1 MKYKLTAICNYRPL
15 ELKKYVFKDLQH
27 YAITA
32 LCIYNN
38 LELHKMGK
46 IITVAHQKGG
56 VGKSTLAMNLAVCFQ
71 DQLNVALVDTDL
83 QGSLFQIKEELPG
96 LAVVGNDQLQEI
108 KKLDYD
114 LVIVD
119 TPPYLSNKLPELF
132 NLSDFILIPTKAGFF
147 DVMAIR
153 STIALVKDAQVKKP
167 DIQAGIVMN
176 MIKPRSGI
184 TKEVSGL
191 LESMETPVLATM
203 IHDRVSIARSS
214 ITAGVLQGSDT
225 KAIDEITSLAEEIVN
240 RISA

>member
-1 MKYKLTAICNYRPL
+1 
-15 ELKKYVFKDLQH
+15 
-27 YAITA
+27 
-32 LCIYNN
+32 
-38 LELHKMGK
+38 MGK

-83 QGSLFQIKEELPG
+83 QGSLFQIKEELPS

-108 KKLDYD
+108 KRLDYD

-132 NLSDFILIPTKAGFF
+132 SISDFILIPTKAGFF

-153 STIALVKDAQVKKP
+153 STIALLKDAQVKKP

-184 TKEVSGL
+184 TKEVSSL
-191 LESMETPVLATM
+191 LQSMETPVLATI

-214 ITAGVLQGSDT
+214 ITAGVLQGSDN
-225 KAIDEITSLAEEIVN
+225 KAIEEITSLAEEIVN

>member
-1 MKYKLTAICNYRPL
+1 M
-15 ELKKYVFKDLQH
+15 KKYVFKDLQH
-27 YAITA
+27 CAFTA

-38 LELHKMGK
+38 LELHNMGK

-96 LAVVGNDQLQEI
+96 LAVVGNDLLQDI
-108 KKLDYD
+108 KRLEYD

-132 NLSDFILIPTKAGFF
+132 SLSDFILIPTKAGFF

-153 STIALVKDAQVKKP
+153 STIALLKDAQVKKP

-184 TKEVSGL
+184 TKEVSSL
-191 LESMETPVLATM
+191 LQSMQTPVLATM

-214 ITAGVLQGSDT
+214 ITAGVLQGSDN
-225 KAIDEITSLAEEIVN
+225 KAIEEITSLAEEIVN

>member
-1 MKYKLTAICNYRPL
+1 
-15 ELKKYVFKDLQH
+15 
-27 YAITA
+27 
-32 LCIYNN
+32 
-38 LELHKMGK
+38 MGK

-83 QGSLFQIKEELPG
+83 QGSLTQIKEELPD
-96 LAVVGNDQLQEI
+96 LSVISKDELQDI
-108 KKLDYD
+108 KHLDYD
-114 LVIVD
+114 LIIVD

-132 NLSDFILIPTKAGFF
+132 GLSDFILIPTKAGFF

-153 STIALVKDAQVKKP
+153 STIALLKDAQVKKP
-167 DIQAGIVMN
+167 DIRAGIVMN

-191 LESMETPVLATM
+191 LESMKTPVLHTM
-203 IHDRVSIARSS
+203 IYDRVRIARSS
-214 ITAGVLQGSDT
+214 ITAGVLQGNDS
-225 KAIDEITSLAEEIVN
+225 KAITEITALAEEIVN

>member
-1 MKYKLTAICNYRPL
+1 
-15 ELKKYVFKDLQH
+15 
-27 YAITA
+27 
-32 LCIYNN
+32 
-38 LELHKMGK
+38 MGK

-96 LAVVGNDQLQEI
+96 LAVVGNDQLQDI
-108 KKLDYD
+108 KRLEYD

-132 NLSDFILIPTKAGFF
+132 SLSDFILIPTKAGFF

-153 STIALVKDAQVKKP
+153 STIALLKDAQVKKP

-184 TKEVSGL
+184 TKEVSSL
-191 LESMETPVLATM
+191 LQSMETPVLATM

-214 ITAGVLQGSDT
+214 ITAGVLQGSDN
-225 KAIDEITSLAEEIVN
+225 KAIEEITSLAEEIVN

>member
-1 MKYKLTAICNYRPL
+1 
-15 ELKKYVFKDLQH
+15 
-27 YAITA
+27 
-32 LCIYNN
+32 
-38 LELHKMGK
+38 MGK

-71 DQLNVALVDTDL
+71 DQLSVALVDTDL
-83 QGSLFQIKEELPG
+83 QGSLLQIKDDLPG
-96 LAVVGNDQLQEI
+96 LAVVGKDQLQDI

-114 LVIVD
+114 LIIVD

-132 NLSDFILIPTKAGFF
+132 SLSDFILIPTKAGFF

-153 STIALVKDAQVKKP
+153 STIALVNDAQVKNP
-167 DIQAGIVMN
+167 DIKAGIVMN

-191 LESMETPVLATM
+191 LEDMATPVLETL

-214 ITAGVLQGSDT
+214 ITAGALQGSDA
-225 KAIDEITSLAEEIVN
+225 KAKSEITSLAEEIVN

>member
-1 MKYKLTAICNYRPL
+1 
-15 ELKKYVFKDLQH
+15 
-27 YAITA
+27 
-32 LCIYNN
+32 
-38 LELHKMGK
+38 MGR

-96 LAVVGNDQLQEI
+96 LTVVGNDQLQEI
-108 KKLDYD
+108 KGLNYD

-132 NLSDFILIPTKAGFF
+132 SLSDFILIPTKAGFF

-153 STIALVKDAQVKKP
+153 STIALLKDAQTKN
-167 DIQAGIVMN
+167 QYLRAGIVLN

-191 LESMETPVLATM
+191 LESMETPVLKTM

-214 ITAGVLQGSDT
+214 IAAGVLHGTDN
-225 KAIDEITSLAEEIVN
+225 KAIEEITSLAEEIVN